1 MARPVRSGKAPS
13 QRQLRVG
20 ELVRHSLS
28 DMLARGVVRDPA
40 LQAASVTVTEA
51 RMSPDLRVATLFVMP
66 LGGADPT
73 AIVAAL
79 ERARGFLRGR
89 VAAEL
94 ELRFAPEL
102 RFTVDTSFA
111 EAERLDSLLHS
122 PRVAHDLAHGAE
134 DEDG

>member
-20 ELVRHSLS
+20 ELIRHSLS
-28 DMLARGVVRDPA
+28 DMLARGAVRDPV

-66 LGGADPT
+66 LGGADAA

-89 VAAEL
+89 VAAGL
-94 ELRFAPEL
+94 DLRFAPEL
-102 RFTVDTSFA
+102 RFAVDTSFA
-111 EAERLDSLLHS
+111 EAQRLDSLLHS
-122 PRVAHDLAHGAE
+122 PQVARDLERDA
-134 DEDG
+134 D

>member
-1 MARPVRSGKAPS
+1 MARPARSGKAPT

-28 DMLARGVVRDPA
+28 DMLSRGALRDPT

-66 LGGADPT
+66 LGGADAE

-89 VAAEL
+89 IAAEL
-94 ELRFAPEL
+94 DLRFAPEL

-111 EAERLDSLLHS
+111 EAQRLDSLLHS
-122 PRVAHDLAHGAE
+122 PRVARDLAPGD
-134 DEDG
+134 DE